1 MTSFGK
7 PENIEHAIA
16 AMQQFSRRDFLKF
29 AAASVGVASV
39 GMLGIALPSDAS
51 AAVPNGIRFM
61 GEAEY
66 KVFHRLMQ
74 VSLPVAGTTLASLD
88 KIPVMQTLD
97 AALLAGMAP
106 HVLSGLKQG
115 VGMFEQGSV
124 KLYGKPFSQLDDK
137 EASAFCDA
145 WDDSSDP
152 TQRGL
157 ATGLKKLVALAYW
170 ANPPTW
176 AALGY
181 DGPVS
186 KNWGLKSLGNA
197 PMPAN

>member
-1 MTSFGK
+1 MSSTGK
-7 PENIEHAIA
+7 PEHIEEVIS

-29 AAASVGVASV
+29 AAASVGVASA
-39 GMLGIALPSDAS
+39 GMAGVALPAAAW
-51 AAVPNGIRFM
+51 AAVPDGIRFM

-74 VSLPVAGTTLASLD
+74 VTLPAEGTPLASLEQ
-88 KIPVMQTLD
+88 IPVMKTLD

-106 HVLSGLKQG
+106 HVLTGLKQG
-115 VGMFEQGSV
+115 IALFEQGAAQA
-124 KLYGKPFSQLDDK
+124 YGKPFSELDDK
-137 EASAFCDA
+137 DATAFCDA
-145 WDDSSDP
+145 WGDSAEP
-152 TQRGL
+152 VQRGL
-157 ATGLKKLVALAYW
+157 ATGLKKLIQLAYW

-186 KNWGLKSLGNA
+186 KRWGLKALGNA
-197 PMPAN
+197 PMPS

>member
-7 PENIEHAIA
+7 PENIEHAIT

-39 GMLGIALPSDAS
+39 GMIGIALPFDAS

-61 GEAEY
+61 GEADY

-74 VSLPVAGTTLASLD
+74 VSLPVGGTPLASLE

-115 VGMFEQGSV
+115 VGMFEQGAV
-124 KLYGKPFSQLDDK
+124 KLYGKPFSQLGDK
-137 EASAFCDA
+137 EATAFCDA

-152 TQRGL
+152 LQRGL

-186 KNWGLKSLGNA
+186 KSWGLESLGNA